1 MHHQT
6 GGAGR
11 MMRVSGKV
19 EFLQDT
25 LLEARLFKD
34 RPWLNDLMKT
44 APDDA
49 RVAIFRIAHGEAYFW
64 TMENNMREHEAPR
77 LKF

>member
-1 MHHQT
+1 MK
-6 GGAGR
+6 
-11 MMRVSGKV
+11 VSVIIAHPHPGS
-19 EFLQDT
+19 FNQ
-25 LLEARLFKD
+25 ARLFKD